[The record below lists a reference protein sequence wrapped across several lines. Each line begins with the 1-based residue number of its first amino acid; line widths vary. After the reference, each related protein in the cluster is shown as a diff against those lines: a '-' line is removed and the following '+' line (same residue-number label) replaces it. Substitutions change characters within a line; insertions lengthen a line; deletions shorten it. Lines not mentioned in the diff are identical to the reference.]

1 MLLDAEPCEY
11 PAGVVI
17 TAFSVVDGAGNLVT
31 GCNTKAQAQAIRD
44 RYAARYPKQTFYVT

>member
-17 TAFSVVDGAGNLVT
+17 TAFQVVDGAGNQVT
-31 GCNTKAQAQAIRD
+31 GCNSLAEADAIRA
-44 RYAARYPKQTFYVT
+44 RYAARYKKQTFYVV